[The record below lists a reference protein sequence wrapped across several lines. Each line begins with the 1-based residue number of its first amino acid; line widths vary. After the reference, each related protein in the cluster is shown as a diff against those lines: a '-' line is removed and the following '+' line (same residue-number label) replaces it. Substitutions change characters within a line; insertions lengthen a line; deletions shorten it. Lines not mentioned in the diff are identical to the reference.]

1 MTDPSKIRLSADE
14 LELMGNAEIILTK
27 NRIMQKIRLMLEAL
41 GQLQEMQSR
50 QDKSFPEE
58 LTRIP
63 PKVSRGENYLGL
75 PWLILDYPR
84 AFSKENT
91 CAVRTMFWWGK
102 SFSITLQ
109 LSGRYKSVWESKLVE
124 ERSLFSGAL
133 LCINDDP
140 WVHHFEKGNY
150 ESVNAMQ
157 PDEFRERILQK
168 DFLKISF
175 VTPIQEPEKAIE
187 ILFGYYRIFLELMT
201 EGR

>member
-14 LELMGNAEIILTK
+14 LELIGNAEIILTK
-27 NRIMQKIRLMLEAL
+27 NRIMQKIRLVLESL
-41 GQLQEMQSR
+41 GQQQEMQLR

-84 AFSKENT
+84 VFSKENT
-91 CAVRTMFWWGK
+91 CAIRTMFWWGK

-109 LSGRYKSVWESKLVE
+109 LSGHYKSALENKLVDGQ
-124 ERSLFSGAL
+124 SLFSGAL

-150 ESVNAMQ
+150 EPVAAMN
-157 PDEFRERILQK
+157 PDEFRKGILQK

-187 ILFGYYRIFLELMT
+187 ILSGYYRIFLELMT

>member
-14 LELMGNAEIILTK
+14 LELIGNAEIILTK
-27 NRIMQKIRLMLEAL
+27 NRIMQKIRLLLEAL

-91 CAVRTMFWWGK
+91 CAIRTMFWWGK

-109 LSGRYKSVWESKLVE
+109 LSGHYKSVWENKLVAA
-124 ERSLFSGAL
+124 RQMFSDAL
-133 LCINDDP
+133 LCVNDDP

-150 ESVNAMQ
+150 VPVNNML
-157 PDEFRERILQK
+157 PDEFRKGILQK

-175 VTPIQEPEKAIE
+175 VTSIQEPEKAIE
-187 ILFGYYRIFLELMT
+187 ILSGYYRKFLELMT